1 MLSISYSAVTP
12 QNSASSCWMCSA
24 SFVARLRAQYSASQV
39 DRHTCDTYDVFHV
52 IGLPAVLQTKPYRGL
67 PCFWNSPSHDVRGC
81 SVRRADVKP
90 LSSFACRY
98 FTTCFAA
105 RIISLVGLVTYL
117 AMRETAS
124 AMSGRVFVDT

>member
-1 MLSISYSAVTP
+1 
-12 QNSASSCWMCSA
+12 MCSA
-24 SFVARLRAQYSASQV
+24 SFVARLSAQYSASQV

-52 IGLPAVLQTKPYRGL
+52 MGLPAVLQTKPYRGL
-67 PCFWNSPSHDVRGC
+67 PCFWNSPSHDASTDS
-81 SVRRADVKP
+81 SVAAPFAGRMCKP
-90 LSSFACRY
+90 LSSVACRY

-105 RIISLVGLVTYL
+105 RIISLVGLVTNL